1 MAGLLDGLVKGLAN
15 FAPQD
20 DPDVKLFNAQSELKE
35 LTAKENALYM
45 ALGKKLYEE
54 GGKDVYPETAAQ
66 LEALAAD
73 RVEIQQRL
81 EQVQAEKAAK
91 EQAATEAAA
100 ARRAS
105 EAGRTCPE
113 CGTVNPEGTKFC
125 QECGAKLPGGE
136 KKFCVSCGAELA
148 PGMRYCGSCRAKQE

>member
-1 MAGLLDGLVKGLAN
+1 MAGLLDGLVKGLAS

-20 DPDVKLFNAQSELKE
+20 DPDVKLFNVQNELKE
-35 LTAKENALYM
+35 LTEKENALYT

-54 GGKDVYPETAAQ
+54 GGKDAYPETAVQ
-66 LEALAAD
+66 LEALAAN
-73 RVEIQQRL
+73 RTEIQQRL

-91 EQAATEAAA
+91 EQAAAEAAA
-100 ARRAS
+100 AQRAA

-125 QECGAKLPGGE
+125 QDCGTKLPGDA

-148 PGMRYCGSCRAKQE
+148 PGMRFCGACGAKQD

>member
-20 DPDVKLFNAQSELKE
+20 DPDVKLFHVQNELKE
-35 LTAKENALYM
+35 LAEKENALYM

-54 GGKDVYPETAAQ
+54 GGKEAYPETAVQ
-66 LEALAAD
+66 LEALAVNRAG
-73 RVEIQQRL
+73 VQQRL
-81 EQVQAEKAAK
+81 EQVQAEKTAR
-91 EQAATEAAA
+91 EQAAAEEAAA
-100 ARRAS
+100 QKAA

-125 QECGAKLPGGE
+125 QECGTKLPGDARR
-136 KKFCVSCGAELA
+136 FCGGCGAELA
-148 PGMRYCGSCRAKQE
+148 PGMRFCGSCGAKQE